1 MLRLIGGVRVIVAWR
16 VNYLLRRRIVPV
28 PIVVAVVVGLSVVDF
43 WRVVRRLLRI
53 VDLWRVVRS
62 LLRIMNIR
70 SSHICRLL
78 NNMLNVRRLLND
90 VMFNVARM
98 FNNLV
103 LRMLYNMVHDVL
115 LRHIV
120 VRFVCSVEV
129 IVLMHL
135 LPLLLLAVE
144 RRVVAVL
151 VRLKLVHPAGSL

>member
-28 PIVVAVVVGLSVVDF
+28 PIVVAVGLSVVDF
-43 WRVVRRLLRI
+43 WRVVRRLLC
-53 VDLWRVVRS
+53 
-62 LLRIMNIR
+62 IMNLR
-70 SSHICRLL
+70 SSHVRRLL

-90 VMFNVARM
+90 VMLNVARM

-129 IVLMHL
+129 IVFMHL